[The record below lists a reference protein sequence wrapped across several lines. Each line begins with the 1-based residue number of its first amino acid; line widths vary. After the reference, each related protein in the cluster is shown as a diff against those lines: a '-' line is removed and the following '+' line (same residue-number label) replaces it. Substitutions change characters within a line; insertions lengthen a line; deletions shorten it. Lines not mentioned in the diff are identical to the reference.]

1 MKIGKRFF
9 DLDSD
14 RSLIMG
20 ILNVTPDSFS
30 DGGKYLDVDSALF
43 QTEKMIRDGADIIDV
58 GGESTRPGYTK
69 ISCWDEIDR
78 VTPVIRAIKER
89 FNVPVSVDTYKW
101 EVAEAA
107 IECGVDMI
115 NDIWGLDYYEDPEHR
130 MAQVVA
136 AAEIPV
142 CIMHNKS
149 DRIISMDRES
159 FEREIIED
167 MRKRIN
173 IASENGIYDWNII
186 LDPGVGFAKN
196 FEENMWCISLI
207 RELKNLGYPV
217 LLGISNK
224 SIIGNITG
232 LEVDQRKEGTIAL
245 NVLGRKFG
253 GKIFRV
259 HDVLANKRA
268 LAVADS
274 ICG

>member
-1 MKIGKRFF
+1 MKIGKKFF

-101 EVAEAA
+101 EVAEAV
-107 IECGVDMI
+107 IESGVDMI